1 VPVVESLGTM
11 SSRAVG
17 HFHTEYRVP
26 EGYVR
31 NNTEVSFWKV
41 PYGITRVHIC
51 LIGGGGSG
59 GSKYG
64 GGGNGGNLVWINDV
78 VVTPGTYIEVGAG
91 LGGRCV
97 SPLTNEVQYY
107 GGDSYYGIW
116 NQYAPTNTV
125 KLAIARGGLAGTNNT
140 GNGTAGGGAG
150 AAGYATIGGAGGAG
164 GSVSASFIMPDPT
177 LTRQASQPVNL
188 IPTSGIGTSATA
200 LGGQGGQGSTTKTST
215 TVAGA
220 GNSGSAGG
228 GSGAWVL
235 AKGGGGV
242 GIYGQGIGGLAGR
255 AVGYGGTGL
264 FIANG
269 GSNGQNGKIE
279 GTGGNH
285 GGGGAGS
292 RTGGAGGL
300 GAVRIL
306 WGSGRSWPST
316 LVADQPITDTTGQV
330 LIVPQVIPATA
341 LVETYNLTGPTTANE
356 GTTVTFILTATNV
369 YRASLQWTTTGATS
383 SADFA
388 TGTLTSGNIEID
400 TTTTPYTTTI
410 SFPIS
415 NDNLTEGAEELTV
428 KVRIFK
434 DNFDGTYNYEDAC
447 SATVSILDTSKNHP
461 TYAFAAPY
469 NSADAVMNEGTTY
482 PVTVNTTW
490 VPHGTIL
497 YWSIRNSTSVFGD
510 FTGDLFGSCVVTQTS
525 FITISDGSTVTK
537 DGSGTIQITPK
548 ADLLTEGT
556 EYFYIDLRLNSQ
568 SDPAVILSS
577 ARIAIGDTSV
587 EKTIIAPARLDVYEY
602 AGSWTFSIGT
612 TGYPVGTTL
621 YWQVVHG
628 STNDADFVGP
638 LNGPLNLFDV
648 QGSIRGVGR
657 LGIIIEDNKTEGT
670 ETFSIVIKESQAST
684 VILATIPCTITD
696 TSLDPVFTFLDP
708 PTSINEGTT
717 YTFNISCT
725 APITTNLFY
734 SVTGLTANSTTD
746 FLGSVELNGFS
757 MTSGAGGFELTPK
770 ADTIT
775 EGPETFIIKI
785 YRSTADYLA
794 NKPVATSPTI
804 TINDT
809 SAAASITVPQTLTL
823 TEGTSSS
830 ISAVVVGYPL
840 GTTFYWKLIH
850 GTTNAADF
858 LQTNLSGTTY
868 GVSQTTSGIY
878 EARIATLSAKADTT
892 TEGPETFSI
901 IIKSSEASTVVLATI
916 AGIITDTST
925 DPVYVF
931 VAPYNTN
938 NATMNEGTPYNVV
951 VNAMS
956 GSAIAT
962 TFNTTIYYSV
972 SGTVNAN
979 VDFTGSVNINPLNIV
994 NGVGLISLTPIAD
1007 SLTEGDET
1015 FVIKIWKDL
1024 ASWQARTNPLAASGT
1039 ITVND
1044 TSQAAL
1050 DCTPFAGSITV
1061 TGRLTG
1067 GTVWGSNP
1075 YTTDSDWNVAAVHA
1089 GLVSV
1094 GETAEIQKILPAG
1107 DTYFPGSTSNGITTT
1122 SWNSYWCGV
1131 VITRANGTLSG
1142 VCTATAAKTIFYP
1155 AAQTAFSFVTSATGC
1170 VQTNIAYTEIG
1181 PANLTP
1187 YLSKDFQGN
1196 FTGGVDDGFWQVDL
1210 PFPISFLGTTYN
1222 TVYVGTNSYV
1232 TFGGGSTQYAGLN
1245 YAAPAF
1251 PKILITAAD
1260 NSCQRLYY
1268 GAESTNAGNTFRIRW
1283 EGCAA
1288 LHYYGPLGTDFPGE
1302 PNMVWEMVFYSS
1314 PNNKIELNVI
1324 SNAKA
1329 P

>member
-1 VPVVESLGTM
+1 M
-11 SSRAVG
+11 SSRATG
-17 HFHTEYRVP
+17 QFHTEYQVP
-26 EGYVR
+26 QGFVK

-41 PYGITRVHIC
+41 PDGITLVHIC

-97 SPLTNEVQYY
+97 SPLTTEVQYY

-116 NQYAPTNTV
+116 NQYAPTSTV

-150 AAGYATIGGAGGAG
+150 AAGYATVGGAGGAG
-164 GSVSASFIMPDPT
+164 GSVSASIIMPDPA
-177 LTRQASQPVNL
+177 LARQASQPVNL

-220 GNSGSAGG
+220 GVGGSAGG

-292 RTGGAGGL
+292 RTGGVGGL

-306 WGSGRSWPST
+306 WGAGRSWPST

-330 LIVPQVIPATA
+330 LFVPQVIPATA

-356 GTTVTFILTATNV
+356 GTTVTFTLTATNV

-400 TTTTPYTTTI
+400 TTSTPYTTTI
-410 SFPIS
+410 SFPIL

-428 KVRIFK
+428 KVRSIL
-434 DNFDGTYNYEDAC
+434 DNLDGTYNYIDVC
-447 SATVSILDTSKNHP
+447 SATVSIVDTSKNQP
-461 TYAFAAPY
+461 TYLFAAPY

-490 VPHGTIL
+490 VPHGTTL

-537 DGSGTIQITPK
+537 EGSGTIQITPK
-548 ADLLTEGT
+548 ADSLTEGT

-568 SDPAVILSS
+568 SDPVVLLSS
-577 ARIAIGDTSV
+577 ARIAIGDTSIANSV
-587 EKTIIAPARLDVYEY
+587 TVPATITIAE
-602 AGSWTFSIGT
+602 GT
-612 TGYPVGTTL
+612 TTFFSVTSNGYPPGTNF
-621 YWQVVHG
+621 YWEVVHG
-628 STNDADFVGP
+628 TTSAADLIPLSGTTIPSLMANGTYKSNVGISAIAD
-638 LNGPLNLFDV
+638 NL
-648 QGSIRGVGR
+648 
-657 LGIIIEDNKTEGT
+657 TEGT
-670 ETFSIVIKESQAST
+670 ETFTINIKSSAAST
-684 VILATIPCTITD
+684 VILATIAGTITD
-696 TSLDPVFTFLDP
+696 TSLDPVYTFVNP

-717 YTFNISCT
+717 YTYNISCT

-734 SVTGLTANSTTD
+734 SVTGPTANPTSD
-746 FLGSVELNGFS
+746 FTGSVGINGFS

-770 ADTIT
+770 ADTTT
-775 EGPETFIIKI
+775 EGPETFTIKI
-785 YRSTADYLA
+785 FKTTADYFA

-809 SAAASITVPQTLTL
+809 SQ
-823 TEGTSSS
+823 
-830 ISAVVVGYPL
+830 
-840 GTTFYWKLIH
+840 
-850 GTTNAADF
+850 
-858 LQTNLSGTTY
+858 
-868 GVSQTTSGIY
+868 
-878 EARIATLSAKADTT
+878 
-892 TEGPETFSI
+892 
-901 IIKSSEASTVVLATI
+901 
-916 AGIITDTST
+916 
-925 DPVYVF
+925 
-931 VAPYNTN
+931 AP
-938 NATMNEGTPYNVV
+938 
-951 VNAMS
+951 
-956 GSAIAT
+956 
-962 TFNTTIYYSV
+962 
-972 SGTVNAN
+972 
-979 VDFTGSVNINPLNIV
+979 
-994 NGVGLISLTPIAD
+994 
-1007 SLTEGDET
+1007 
-1015 FVIKIWKDL
+1015 
-1024 ASWQARTNPLAASGT
+1024 
-1039 ITVND
+1039 
-1044 TSQAAL
+1044 L

-1061 TGRLTG
+1061 TGSLTG
-1067 GTVWGSNP
+1067 GPVYGSNP

-1089 GLVSV
+1089 GLVGI
-1094 GETAEIQKILPAG
+1094 GETAEIQKILPEAS
-1107 DTYFPGSTSNGITTT
+1107 TNFTGSVNNGITTSDKT
-1122 SWNSYWCGV
+1122 SNSCGV
-1131 VITRANGTLSG
+1131 VITRARGTLSG

-1155 AAQTAFSFVTSATGC
+1155 AAQTAFSFVTSTTGC
-1170 VQTNIAYTEIG
+1170 VQTNIAYTERG

-1268 GAESTNAGNTFRIRW
+1268 GVESTTAGNTFRIRW

-1288 LHYYGPLGTDFPGE
+1288 LHYVGPLGTDFPGD
-1302 PNMVWEMVFYSS
+1302 PNMVWEMVFYAS
-1314 PNNKIELNVI
+1314 PNNKIELNVV